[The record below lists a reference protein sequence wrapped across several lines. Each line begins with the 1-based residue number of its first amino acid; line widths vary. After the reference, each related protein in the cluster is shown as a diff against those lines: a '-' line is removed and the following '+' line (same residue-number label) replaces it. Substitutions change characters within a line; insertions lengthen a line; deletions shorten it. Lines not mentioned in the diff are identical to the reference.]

1 MILDQQRFQVVQQA
15 SDGQRFVTPAGEC
28 VQAPAD
34 WVLVPASDPACRRLL
49 AAGPALCVLYSA
61 GKSRFTTGVLVPPE
75 RMALP
80 HQGADQDSLQDRLIE
95 LLDFPPR
102 HADVA
107 RVLATTIAGRIGS
120 SLAAGGRSLTSAD
133 LEAAILQWLQQHV
146 GSEDMPR
153 RASPKSMDRMH
164 NRALCILDEY
174 RIGLP
179 RDPALCPLVR
189 ALAVEAERN

>member
-1 MILDQQRFQVVQQA
+1 MIVDQQRFQVVQQA
-15 SDGQRFVTPAGEC
+15 ADGQRFVTPEGEC

-34 WVLVPASDPACRRLL
+34 WILVPASDPACRRLL
-49 AAGPALCVLYSA
+49 AAGPALCVLYAA

-75 RMALP
+75 RMSMSQ
-80 HQGADQDSLQDRLIE
+80 HGREQDSLQDKLIG

-107 RVLATTIAGRIGS
+107 RDLAATIAGRIGS
-120 SLAAGGRSLTSAD
+120 GLVAGGRSLTSAD
-133 LEAAILQWLQQHV
+133 LETAILQWLQQHV
-146 GSEDMPR
+146 ESEDMPR
-153 RASPKSMDRMH
+153 RSSPRSQRRMH